1 MAMQHLLVQDLKA
14 KLVRALPTAT
24 AAPNPGLQTNGPS
37 AANVLVPGQT
47 AEDLASLQIELLNAE
62 RRARKLDEELQRT
75 KTAASAQL
83 SEERRRW
90 EEQLAQKVRQDTVIA
105 MACQPLME
113 GMASGG
119 VDATLE

>member
-1 MAMQHLLVQDLKA
+1 MRRLPLQDLKA
-14 KLVRALPTAT
+14 NLVRTLPTAT
-24 AAPNPGLQTNGPS
+24 AAQSPGRPKEPS

-75 KTAASAQL
+75 KSTVSAQL

-90 EEQLAQKVRQDTVIA
+90 EEQLAQKVRRD
-105 MACQPLME
+105 E
-113 GMASGG
+113 K
-119 VDATLE
+119 